1 MERKHQEYSDRLL
14 YEESLHRKHAAA
26 RENRVAMERGDD
38 DSETDLT
45 PTKEQMYLDII
56 KELKESNEEAKNQES
71 ASQQSLDKLLEMLA
85 AKDGSIERLT
95 EELRLSREK
104 SAEQIKILQ
113 EKSAE
118 QIKILEAKAAAE
130 SQSLRNELSSFRVAM
145 ERLIASKDADLRQL
159 NGQLFGKRS
168 LKGRRSK
175 SSKEQD
181 DDQDRDNFDGTP
193 ESISNRSTDTS
204 IDKNTEQDLSQKQ
217 ELTGKVVKRPIRPK
231 KYNTMK
237 AAKVV
242 DHMCDISELPDG
254 YKFMKYRVVREFT
267 HVSYVQED
275 RYQIAVISN
284 KAGNIKEFYTP
295 RDKSDTAMPREN
307 IVKGTHVS
315 PEMLAF
321 MVVNKYLMHTPIN
334 RQMLIFQN
342 DKGQFSQQTIAN
354 YYTKA
359 YEQMSV
365 LKSYLEGILKKAGSF
380 IHCDETWVRV
390 RVSDG
395 SDITDGDATQG
406 VGATKLVKRYMWTIV
421 NEAEKITYF
430 LYSAGSRSGEVIK
443 SFLREFKGALQSD
456 GYVAYKYFDRED
468 VPTEHLV
475 CMAHVRA
482 KFKYAQPTDSIAN
495 YFVDQIGKLYLIEMY
510 NKIEGLNHN
519 EIYRRRKTEAMPILN
534 EMKRKAEEFLKTDG
548 EVASE
553 KMYTAVKY
561 MLNFWSELIN
571 YTNEGHYTIDNSA
584 AERSIRP
591 LTVGRKNYIHFGS
604 DKSAEIAAFFYTIMA
619 TCKMRGANARDYIV
633 GFFKALGAGRTDYA
647 QMLPGL
653 L

>member
-1 MERKHQEYSDRLL
+1 MERHL
-14 YEESLHRKHAAA
+14 YEERLHREHAAA
-26 RENRVAMERGDD
+26 RESRAAMEHGDD

-45 PTKEQMYLDII
+45 PTKERMYLDII
-56 KELKESNEEAKNQES
+56 KELKESNEELMRKLDESEAKNQES
-71 ASQQSLDKLLEMLA
+71 VPQQSLDRLLEMLA
-85 AKDGSIERLT
+85 AKDSSIERLT

-104 SAEQIKILQ
+104 SAAEIK
-113 EKSAE
+113 
-118 QIKILEAKAAAE
+118 
-130 SQSLRNELSSFRVAM
+130 SLRNEFSTFRAAM
-145 ERLIASKDADLRQL
+145 ERLIASKDADLRHL
-159 NGQLFGKRS
+159 NGQLFGKSS
-168 LKGRRSK
+168 LKGRRPK

-193 ESISNRSTDTS
+193 ESISNRSN
-204 IDKNTEQDLSQKQ
+204 DKPTAENSEQDLPQSQ
-217 ELTGKVVKRPIRPK
+217 ELTGKVVKKPIRPE

-242 DHMCDISELPDG
+242 HHLCDISQLPEG
-254 YKFMKYRVVREFT
+254 YKFIRYKFAKEFT
-267 HVSYVQED
+267 HISYVQED

-284 KAGNIKEFYTP
+284 KAGNIKDFYIP
-295 RDKSDTAMPREN
+295 LDKSDTSMPREN
-307 IVKGTHVS
+307 IVEGTHVS

-342 DKGQFSQQTIAN
+342 DKGQFSQQTVAN

-365 LKSYLEGILKKAGSF
+365 LKSYLASILKKAGSF

-395 SDITDGDATQG
+395 SDIMNGDTTKG
-406 VGATKLVKRYMWTIV
+406 IGATKLVKRYMWTIV

-510 NKIEGLNHN
+510 NKIEGLSHN

-548 EVASE
+548 GVASE
-553 KMYTAVKY
+553 KMYTAVNY
-561 MLNFWSELIN
+561 MLNFWNELIN

-604 DKSAEIAAFFYTIMA
+604 EKSAEIAAFFYSIMA
-619 TCKMRGANARDYIV
+619 TCKMRGANARDYV
-633 GFFKALGAGRTDYA
+633 AGFFKALNAGRRDYA